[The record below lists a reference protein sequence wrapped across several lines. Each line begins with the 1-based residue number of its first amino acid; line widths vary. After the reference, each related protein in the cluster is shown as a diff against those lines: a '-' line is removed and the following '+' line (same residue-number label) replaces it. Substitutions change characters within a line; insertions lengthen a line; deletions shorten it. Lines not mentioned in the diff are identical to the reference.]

1 MKKAVIAIEILLVL
15 LFMAKILAIG
25 EIVKRSEISNYLL
38 WPVTSALADSSPQT
52 SVDSPSRDVSIDT
65 LASERSFMST
75 LADRG
80 RQLENR
86 EHGVKF
92 EEKKINLLRNEIVA
106 RIEVIRGREEKMAS
120 PQQSAGFED
129 NTRFK
134 ELAKAYEATPPDKVG
149 ALLNKM
155 DSKTAAGIIMP
166 VPYGDNSTL
175 RRLWRSPKPSPAYN
189 TFSSILQIIT
199 N

>member
-155 DSKTAAGIIMP
+155 DSKTAAGIIMQMNVKKAGAVWGQLNP
-166 VPYGDNSTL
+166 EKAVE
-175 RRLWRSPKPSPAYN
+175 
-189 TFSSILQIIT
+189 IT
-199 N
+199 KAIAGI

>member
-1 MKKAVIAIEILLVL
+1 
-15 LFMAKILAIG
+15 MAKILAIG

-155 DSKTAAGIIMP
+155 DSKTAAGIIMQMNVKKAGAVWGQLNP
-166 VPYGDNSTL
+166 EKAVE
-175 RRLWRSPKPSPAYN
+175 
-189 TFSSILQIIT
+189 IT
-199 N
+199 KAIAGI

>member
-106 RIEVIRGREEKMAS
+106 RIEVIRGREEKMSS

-155 DSKTAAGIIMP
+155 DSKTAAGIIMQMNVKKAGAVWGQLNP
-166 VPYGDNSTL
+166 EKAVE
-175 RRLWRSPKPSPAYN
+175 
-189 TFSSILQIIT
+189 IT
-199 N
+199 KAIAGI

>member
-120 PQQSAGFED
+120 PQQSAGSED

-155 DSKTAAGIIMP
+155 DSKTAAGIIMQMNVKKAGAVWGQLNP
-166 VPYGDNSTL
+166 EKAVE
-175 RRLWRSPKPSPAYN
+175 
-189 TFSSILQIIT
+189 IT
-199 N
+199 KAIAGI